1 MCSRARLLVLLLGV
15 AITPAGM
22 SAQNRDTLRASV
34 GDPLVVL
41 DSAVVTDTRV
51 MADTIVV
58 LASDSNQAL
67 VGAVLHPV
75 ALRRP
80 FALLDTTPQD
90 TVRRRPRAVQY
101 SDGYGTRLMIHRT
114 LSWAMLP
121 LFAASYVS
129 GDQIL
134 KDGSDAPSWARKMHP
149 VAATSTAVLFG
160 ANTVT
165 GLWNLWE
172 GRHDPNGRKKRFLH
186 AALFM
191 AASGGFTY
199 AGSKLADEAEQSD
212 AKRRQHRNV
221 NLASMGVSTA
231 SWLIMLVGN

>member
-1 MCSRARLLVLLLGV
+1 MYLRLRLLILVLGV
-15 AITPAGM
+15 ITTPTVMA
-22 SAQNRDTLRASV
+22 AQDRDTLRAPV
-34 GDPLVVL
+34 GDPSMVRDSALVV
-41 DSAVVTDTRV
+41 DAGVTV
-51 MADTIVV
+51 DTIVGLADPHPTPSSGVV
-58 LASDSNQAL
+58 LS
-67 VGAVLHPV
+67 PV
-75 ALRRP
+75 ALRRS
-80 FALLDTTPQD
+80 FARLDTTPQD

-121 LFAASYVS
+121 LFAASYFS

-134 KDGSDAPSWARKMHP
+134 KDGSDAPSWARHVHP
-149 VAATSTAVLFG
+149 AAATSTAVLFG

-165 GLWNLWE
+165 GVWNLWE
-172 GRHDPNGRKKRFLH
+172 GRHDPIRRKRRFLH

-199 AGSKLADEAEQSD
+199 AGTKLADDAEQSD
-212 AKRRQHRNV
+212 TKRRQHRNV